1 LAAVNSK
8 AIDPVNDRQMS
19 KTKYYRLAV
28 ASSLISKFGTT
39 LVQLLITPL
48 AAIALGV
55 EGFALYVML
64 IAASG
69 WLAIVSLG
77 LGPVLSVQVARNVI
91 DGTPQREQAIV
102 ASAFWTSLGLSLL
115 AATVSAVVVLTIPVS
130 QIFGSQFERHSG
142 DVIFGYLL
150 LTAVYVL
157 QVNLS
162 IFEAVQA
169 GLQRQHTTNLVVA
182 LGALVTLPI
191 VFVVADWRPT
201 PASFLVAGLLPTLVL
216 RLAHALWMCSKRMSI
231 LPRWQSFDIQVV
243 KLLLSSGAVYSLAG
257 SAGNF
262 ISHAL
267 PTILIGRVLD
277 AVETGAFAAT
287 MHLII
292 LLSGVTAML
301 VSPAVPVIASSL
313 AQRDHGWVQNAYN
326 KLLLGSMGVAFV
338 AAAVLVLA
346 GDQIFEVWMRGTV
359 QPDRWLLVSAGA
371 YFLLSTWEVVH
382 FSLAVAM
389 QKAVIASW
397 LVFSRSVAGATLT
410 VIILPSGGAGTAY
423 IAMCIAVLLVN
434 SVPLYLLVRSGIR
447 AAK

>member
-1 LAAVNSK
+1 VNYTV
-8 AIDPVNDRQMS
+8 IGPDDDRQMS
-19 KTKYYRLAV
+19 KARSYRLAV
-28 ASSLISKFGTT
+28 ASSLVSKFGTT
-39 LVQLLITPL
+39 LVQLLLTPL

-69 WLAIVSLG
+69 WLAIASLG
-77 LGPVLSVQVARNVI
+77 LGPVLSVQVARNVV
-91 DGTPQREQAIV
+91 DGTPQREQVIV
-102 ASAFWTSLGLSLL
+102 ASAFWTSLGFSLL
-115 AATVSAVVVLTIPVS
+115 AATAATVVVLTIPAS
-130 QIFGSQFERHSG
+130 QIFGAQFEQHSG
-142 DVIFGYLL
+142 EVIFGFLL

-182 LGALVTLPI
+182 LGALATLPI
-191 VFVVADWRPT
+191 VFFVADWKAT
-201 PASFLVAGLLPTLVL
+201 PVSFLAAGLLPTLAL
-216 RLAHALWMCSKRMSI
+216 RLAHALWMCSKRMSM
-231 LPRWQSFDIQVV
+231 LPRWQSFDNQVV

-326 KLLLGSMGVAFV
+326 KLLLGSMGFAFV

-359 QPDRWLLVSAGA
+359 QPNKWLLVSAGA

-389 QKAVIASW
+389 HKAVIASW

-410 VIILPSGGAGTAY
+410 VIVLPNGGAGTAY
-423 IAMCIAVLLVN
+423 IAMCIAVLFVN

-447 AAK
+447 LAK